1 MTKKHVR
8 DISLIII
15 AVFII
20 TIIVYPL
27 IFGTDKEPKNGPPVE
42 LELNK

>member
-15 AVFII
+15 AVLAI
-20 TIIVYPL
+20 TIITYPL
-27 IFGTDKEPKNGPPVE
+27 IFGTDPHPKKEPIVE
-42 LELNK
+42 LELHK